1 LAPVKDG
8 RGFYSFRNK
17 DLLSIEE
24 QLNVDDEIMSDYY
37 YALVS
42 LLYGPHWWAKPGC
55 NLYEDLTTIQQVK
68 FSRLAMSIENKNN
81 GSSATLGD
89 LWRFTNIISD
99 EPHLR
104 FMGKLH
110 VIFSMLPRLLIMIGF
125 MGLSLFGLFLV
136 LLLVF

>member
-24 QLNVDDEIMSDYY
+24 QLNIDDEIMSDYY
-37 YALVS
+37 YALAL
-42 LLYGPHWWAKPGC
+42 LLYGPDWWAKPGC
-55 NLYEDLTTIQQVK
+55 KLYADLTTIQQVK

-89 LWRFTNIISD
+89 LWRFTNIICD

-104 FMGKLH
+104 FMGKLC
-110 VIFSMLPRLLIMIGF
+110 VISGMLPRLLIMIGF
-125 MGLSLFGLFLV
+125 VGLSLFGLFLA
-136 LLLVF
+136 LLWVF